1 MLINS
6 SDAIGGRRVA
16 MSLIATF
23 LRVLKP
29 SYVDLPLCQRQ
40 RFIVGDAD
48 DDEGTISLMADAC
61 LPRLFGFL

>member
-1 MLINS
+1 
-6 SDAIGGRRVA
+6 